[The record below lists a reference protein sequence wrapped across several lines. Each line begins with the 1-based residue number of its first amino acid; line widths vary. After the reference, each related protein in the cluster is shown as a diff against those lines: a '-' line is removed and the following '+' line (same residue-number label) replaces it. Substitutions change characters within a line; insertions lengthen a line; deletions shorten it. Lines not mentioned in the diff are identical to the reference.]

1 MCKIVI
7 TTLVS
12 LFFSLSA
19 FGMKV
24 FDMKE
29 IRDPSTLQIRVLQ
42 DWHKLQGPIA
52 TQQRLVSVNVGDLWL
67 GQEYRVQPPL
77 LPHVFRPTRVS
88 ETFPPEANS

>member
-19 FGMKV
+19 LGLKV
-24 FDMKE
+24 FNMKE
-29 IRDPSTLQIRVLQ
+29 IRDPSTLQIKVLQ
-42 DWHKLQGPIA
+42 YWHKLQGPIA
-52 TQQRLVSVNVGDLWL
+52 TQQRLVNVGDLWL
-67 GQEYRVQPPL
+67 EQEYRVQPPL
-77 LPHVFRPTRVS
+77 LPHVFRPHRVS